1 MLKERLVI
9 LRTNKGLSQYELAKV
24 LSLSRGQISNYEL
37 GTRQPDYET
46 LAKIAD
52 YFNVSTDYLLGRT
65 DDPTPSSSS
74 KSVLPKGFENFIRIM
89 KSQRGA
95 VTSENALLILTE
107 MAQLYA
113 VSKGVPPSV
122 IADQL
127 SRVNEIPDKE
137 KTRLVDEIDGVLQDE
152 SNAASE
158 LAKEIESLPERERQ
172 AMEAMLE
179 VLKNKSG
186 DAAAQES

>member
-1 MLKERLVI
+1 MSLGDRLRISREKKGWSQVYVSKI
-9 LRTNKGLSQYELAKV
+9 LDITSQT
-24 LSLSRGQISNYEL
+24 ISNYE
-37 GTRQPDYET
+37 RNERDPDSST
-46 LAKIAD
+46 LNKLAELYD
-52 YFNVSTDYLLGRT
+52 VSADYLLGRT
-65 DDPTPSSSS
+65 DDPTPKNSALSALF
-74 KSVLPKGFENFIRIM
+74 KKFIELM
-89 KSQRGA
+89 KDERGA
-95 VTSENALLILTE
+95 MPPENTLLALAQ

-127 SRVNEIPDKE
+127 SQVDKIPDKE
-137 KTRLVDEIDGVLQDE
+137 KARLADEIDGILQDE